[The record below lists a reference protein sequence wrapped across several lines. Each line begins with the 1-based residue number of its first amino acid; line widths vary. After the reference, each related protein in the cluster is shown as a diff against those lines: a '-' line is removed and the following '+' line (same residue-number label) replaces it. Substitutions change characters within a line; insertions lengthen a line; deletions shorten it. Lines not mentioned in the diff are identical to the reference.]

1 MAVTPKTII
10 SLENLSKYDS
20 LIKKYVD
27 DADKVVD
34 AKSLKSLAVV
44 GDNIYFFKT
53 IAVPYIGE
61 GEERAVD
68 TSKASASFAISSSD
82 VNTLK
87 AEMAV
92 VKNAIAGYDAE
103 NTVASAVSAVDGKI
117 TSLDNSLKAVA
128 KSGKAADVTIEDADE
143 KITATTVEGAL
154 TEIATNVASL
164 DSSLST
170 VAKTGNASDVAIADS
185 QEKYT
190 ATTVEGALLEVATSV
205 EGINANIGTVAE
217 GTTVMGKI
225 GTIETKLDTVA
236 EGAQV
241 NVIEKVQFNGTDIE
255 ISDKTVN
262 VVVPKESKNL
272 TARQIMKPDLEVD
285 ETIDYHGSANDYAT
299 SAYVY
304 NQLASILPAVF
315 NQIDGIFDIASNI
328 QYRTVETYAELQEV
342 DMSKEEDGI
351 YIYLVKQ
358 DESQPSRVP
367 AEGDEPAEYYTTM
380 YIYITT
386 DPDAGFQLIGKL
398 NVSEQMLERI
408 TADAIK
414 TALYDASTDPE
425 TGKPVYIPKFYTRTE
440 GTAVAGAVEAEVTR
454 ATGVES
460 GLDTRL
466 QAVEEAVGDG
476 GSVADKIKTA
486 IEALDATV
494 STVTVEETDPI
505 VNISISEV
513 DGKLSSVSASIKA
526 NTFDAYGSAS
536 SAETAAKAY
545 ADGLYTVASE
555 DDITALFETEE
566 A

>member
-1 MAVTPKTII
+1 MADITPKTII
-10 SLENLSKYDS
+10 SLENLSKYDE

-53 IAVPYIGE
+53 VTVPYIGE
-61 GEERAVD
+61 GEEKAVD
-68 TSKASASFAISSSD
+68 TSKAAASFAISSSD

-92 VKNAIAGYDAE
+92 VKNALTGYDAE
-103 NTVASAVSAVDGKI
+103 NTVASAVSAVDGKV

-128 KSGKAADVTIEDADE
+128 KSGKAADVTIEDADS

-164 DSSLST
+164 DSSLAT
-170 VAKTGNASDVAIADS
+170 VAKTGNAVDVAIADS
-185 QEKYT
+185 QEKYV
-190 ATTVEGALLEVATSV
+190 ATNVEGALLEVASSV
-205 EGINANIGTVAE
+205 EGINSKIGTVDE
-217 GTTVMGKI
+217 GTTVMSEV
-225 GTIETKLDTVA
+225 GTIKTKLATVA

-241 NVIEKVQFNGTDIE
+241 NVIEKVQFNGTDVE

-272 TARQIMKPDLEVD
+272 TARQIMKPDTEFD
-285 ETIDYHGSANDYAT
+285 ETKDYHGSANDYAT

-304 NQLASILPAVF
+304 NQLAAILPAVL
-315 NQIDGIFDIASNI
+315 NEIDGIFDIASNI
-328 QYRTVETYAELQEV
+328 QYRTVETYAELQAV

-358 DESQPSRVP
+358 DESQPARVP
-367 AEGDEPAEYYTTM
+367 ANGDEPAEYFTTM
-380 YIYITT
+380 YIYLTS
-386 DPDAGFQLIGKL
+386 DAEAGFQMIGKL

-414 TALYDASTDPE
+414 DALYTSSTDPE

-440 GTAVAGAVEAEVTR
+440 GTAVASAVEAEVTR

-486 IEALDATV
+486 IEALDSTV
-494 STVTVEETDPI
+494 STVTVADTDPV

-513 DGKLSSVSASIKA
+513 DGKLTDVTASIKE
-526 NTFDAYGSAS
+526 NTFDSYGSAS
-536 SAETAAKAY
+536 TAESNAKAY
-545 ADGLYTVASE
+545 ADGLYAIASE
-555 DDITALFETEE
+555 DDITALFETE
-566 A
+566 